1 MSFDFLDKIQ
11 EISQKVIEE
20 NQEKKLEIS
29 NSDINQTEIELAKK
43 LDAIQEF
50 SVDRF
55 EGDIAVLEN
64 RENGNRINV
73 ERNKLPNNLKEG
85 DILKCIN
92 GKYSLDKDRT
102 IDETNRIRDKM
113 NNLWN

>member
-1 MSFDFLDKIQ
+1 MSFDFLDKMQ

-64 RENGNRINV
+64 RENGNRINL

>member
-1 MSFDFLDKIQ
+1 MSFDFLDKMQ

-92 GKYSLDKDRT
+92 GKYSFDKDRT